1 MCRARPG
8 SQPGRA
14 RFVYGCL
21 VVLFVGVG
29 GSAVSDVE
37 GHTCLHRAGDRLH
50 DRGMLIGVQVDLVG
64 AHRALPSYSWCGPWW
79 SPGPGR
85 HCGDTQSGP
94 DGHPRGGGATSVVV
108 GGPADRVLVTGLGP
122 TARAPAVGLVAVFV
136 DDPGVRDLTHVF
148 SFFADGVDRGGPR
161 RPHQPVLVGTGTPG
175 VHAGAVSW
183 SRSWAGVGN
192 ARSMAS
198 SIETGICDHRR
209 WNGAWVWVS
218 VMWCPRASRSPRS
231 TAPGPAGHIRPHSH
245 ARWAFSGVVGCQT
258 SPRDTRGQL
267 VFWQPQS
274 GRPVQV
280 SIRICSSHAARPSPW
295 PRPAPSRRA

>member
-1 MCRARPG
+1 MRWVACSISASTAESEAICQGQDGQSRITGMVSRRPIRSSSYIRFSSSGDGCAEPARDRSPG
-8 SQPGRA
+8 G
-14 RFVYGCL
+14 L
-21 VVLFVGVG
+21 V
-29 GSAVSDVE
+29 
-37 GHTCLHRAGDRLH
+37 
-50 DRGMLIGVQVDLVG
+50 
-64 AHRALPSYSWCGPWW
+64 SYSWCGPWW

-183 SRSWAGVGN
+183 SRSRAG
-192 ARSMAS
+192 
-198 SIETGICDHRR
+198 
-209 WNGAWVWVS
+209 
-218 VMWCPRASRSPRS
+218 
-231 TAPGPAGHIRPHSH
+231 AGS
-245 ARWAFSGVVGCQT
+245 
-258 SPRDTRGQL
+258 
-267 VFWQPQS
+267 
-274 GRPVQV
+274 
-280 SIRICSSHAARPSPW
+280 
-295 PRPAPSRRA
+295 